1 MRSGTIALL
10 LGILWVQQMP
20 ALQDEC
26 LVQFLPITLFIGIF
40 SRFLR
45 LPALFLSGFLWATFC
60 AHLALAEILPADL
73 DGAEVVVDGRIT
85 GVPLSTVGRT
95 RFEFQVETLA
105 ALENRQAP
113 VHSPLPPRFQGRAR
127 LSWYG
132 APELRAGERWRLR
145 VRLRVP
151 RGYANPGGF
160 DYERWLFARGVR
172 ATGYVRAT
180 AEARRLDSGGEFN
193 LHRWRQRVA
202 DQIISLLPGRDLAG
216 VIAALAVGVRGNID
230 ENQWRV
236 FRDTGTAHLM
246 AISGLHVGLVAALAF
261 VLTRLVWSCCFRACL
276 WVPAQRAAA
285 MAGLAAG
292 WVYAGMA
299 GFSLPTQRAAIM
311 LTVVMWCLSRHRA
324 TSFSV
329 SLCAALAAVII
340 IDPFSVL
347 SPSLWL
353 SFAAVAVLAFATLH
367 RDGIRAEGLRGLWW
381 RWGRPQYLATLGLAP
396 ILLATFG
403 RQPLLSPLA
412 NMLAI
417 PWMAFLVVP
426 GSIVGALLVSVWPP
440 AGAFVLSMT
449 ATLLEVLWPSLEAL
463 AGSGYTLELISP
475 LSLFSILAAAVG
487 VVVLTMPREVPGR
500 WLGVLWMAPLIGL
513 APPGPPAGALWFS
526 LLDVGHGLAAVVRTR
541 GHTLVFDAGPRY
553 PGGFDTGSNI
563 VAPFLRE
570 QGVRYIDKVLVSHSD
585 NDHSGGLRGLL
596 AEVPAGEIIAP
607 PSSGAS
613 RPCVAGIAWSWDGY
627 EFRLMHPGAGHHFD
641 GNDASCV
648 MRISGPGGSIL
659 IAADIEA
666 PAERQL
672 TAHLGDALSSTVL
685 VAPHHGSRTSS
696 TAAFVHAVG
705 AKYVLFSASHRRL
718 PRLPDPSVVARY
730 RAAGARILNTAES
743 GAVSVVL
750 RDGAAPEVSAFRQ
763 QRVGYWQ
770 SSAGDAAQFAAS
782 R

>member
-20 ALQDEC
+20 ALQDEY

-40 SRFLR
+40 SRFFR

-60 AHLALAEILPADL
+60 AHLAVAEILPADL

-85 GVPLSTVGRT
+85 GVPLSTVRRT
-95 RFEFQVETLA
+95 RFEFQVETLS
-105 ALENRQAP
+105 ALENHQAP
-113 VHSPLPPRFQGRAR
+113 VHSRPPPRFQGKAR

-145 VRLRVP
+145 VRLRAP

-180 AEARRLDSGGEFN
+180 GAARRLDGGGEFN
-193 LHRWRQRVA
+193 LHGWRQGVA

-230 ENQWRV
+230 EHQWRV

-261 VLTRLVWSCCFRACL
+261 ILTRLVWSCCFRACL

-324 TSFSV
+324 TAFSV

-340 IDPFSVL
+340 MDPFSVL

-367 RDGIRAEGLRGLWW
+367 RDGVRAEGLRGVWW
-381 RWGRPQYLATLGLAP
+381 RWGRPQYFATLGLAP

-403 RQPLLSPLA
+403 QQPLLSPLA

-426 GSIVGALLVSVWPP
+426 GSIVGALLASVWPP
-440 AGAFVLSMT
+440 AGAFVLSTT

-463 AGSGYTLELISP
+463 ASLGYTLELISP
-475 LSLFSILAAAVG
+475 LSFFSILAAAVG
-487 VVVLTMPREVPGR
+487 VVLLTLPREVPGR
-500 WLGVLWMAPLIGL
+500 WLGVFWMAPLIGL
-513 APPGPPAGALWFS
+513 APPAPPAGTLWFS
-526 LLDVGHGLAAVVRTR
+526 VLDVGHGLAAVVRTR
-541 GHTLVFDAGPRY
+541 GHTLVFDAGPSY
-553 PGGFDTGSNI
+553 PGGFDAGSNI
-563 VAPFLRE
+563 VAPFLRG
-570 QGVRYIDKVLVSHSD
+570 QGVRYIDKVLISHPD
-585 NDHSGGLRGLL
+585 TDHSGGLRGLL
-596 AEVPAGEIIAP
+596 AEVPAGEIIGP
-607 PSSGAS
+607 PSSGSS

-627 EFRLMHPGAGHHFD
+627 EFRLMHPGEGHHFD

-648 MRISGPGGSIL
+648 MHISGPGGSIL
-659 IAADIEA
+659 VAADIEA

-672 TAHLGDALSSTVL
+672 TADLGDALSSTVL
-685 VAPHHGSRTSS
+685 VAPHHGSRSSS

-705 AKYVLFSASHRRL
+705 PKYVLFSASRRRV
-718 PRLPDPSVVARY
+718 PRLPDPSVVERY
-730 RAAGARILNTAES
+730 RAAGARILNTAER
-743 GAVSVVL
+743 GALSVVL
-750 RDGAAPEVSAFRQ
+750 QGGAAPEVSAFRQ
-763 QRVGYWQ
+763 QTARYWR